1 MVESISMMIED
12 RRNRELTMTRTR
24 AAEEEFGSSNSF
36 QMTFRSRAQHSP
48 SKWSICSQEEIS
60 ACSLF
65 ITGL

>member
-12 RRNRELTMTRTR
+12 RRNSELTMTRTR

-48 SKWSICSQEEIS
+48 SKWSICSQK
-60 ACSLF
+60 
-65 ITGL
+65 